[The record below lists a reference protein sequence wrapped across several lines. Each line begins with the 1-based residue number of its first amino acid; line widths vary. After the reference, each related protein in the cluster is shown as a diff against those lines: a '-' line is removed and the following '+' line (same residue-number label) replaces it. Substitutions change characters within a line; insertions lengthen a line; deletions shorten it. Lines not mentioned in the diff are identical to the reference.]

1 MTQTEEGG
9 KQWET
14 IVEYLNAPQG
24 HGEAV
29 LQLAVAQ
36 QRLPTQPARRPPGGG

>member
-14 IVEYLNAPQG
+14 IVEYLNAPLG

-29 LQLAVAQ
+29 LQLISAQ
-36 QRLPTQPARRPPGGG
+36 TERSTRRPGGR